1 MKLDEDTLHVF
12 TADLLA
18 AFKRPGVVAYH
29 TPNGGKRHIATAK
42 KLKKM
47 GTLAGVADW
56 TFLLPG
62 ARTAFLELKDADGRQ
77 SDAQIEFQRNVEALG
92 VAYEVV
98 RTPEQVKGILVAWKI
113 ISDPSSP
120 RAATVPA

>member
-1 MKLDEDTLHVF
+1 MKENEDMLQVF

-18 AFKRPGVVAYH
+18 AFKRPGIVAYH
-29 TPNGGKRHIATAK
+29 TPNGGKRPISVAK

-62 ARTAFLELKDADGRQ
+62 ARTAFLELKDSKGRQ
-77 SDAQIEFQRNVEALG
+77 SDAQVDFQRDVEALG
-92 VAYEVV
+92 FRYELA
-98 RTPEQVKGILVAWKI
+98 RTPRQVKDILIAWDVIK
-113 ISDPSSP
+113 
-120 RAATVPA
+120 VPVRS

>member
-1 MKLDEDTLHVF
+1 MTLKPSLIDEDMLHVF

-29 TPNGGKRHIATAK
+29 TPNGGKRHISVAK

-56 TFLLPG
+56 TFLMPG
-62 ARTAFLELKDADGRQ
+62 ARTAFLELKDGDGRQ
-77 SDAQIEFQRNVEALG
+77 SDAQIDFQHDVEALG
-92 VAYEVV
+92 FPYELA
-98 RTPEQVKGILVAWKI
+98 RTAEQVKDILIAWDI
-113 ISDPSSP
+113 IEIKVRS
-120 RAATVPA
+120 

>member
-1 MKLDEDTLHVF
+1 MDSDQLPLTEDMLQVF

-42 KLKKM
+42 RFKKM
-47 GTLAGVADW
+47 GVLAGVADW

-62 ARTAFLELKDADGRQ
+62 ARTAFLELKDGNGRQ
-77 SDAQIEFQRNVEALG
+77 SEAQVEFQRNVEALG
-92 VAYEVV
+92 FIYEMA
-98 RTPEQVKGILVAWKI
+98 RTPEQVKGILVAWDI
-113 ISDPSSP
+113 INPS
-120 RAATVPA
+120 